1 MALSKL
7 NVRKTTDLMA
17 ELQGHAARAVT
28 AGPGHL
34 VESLTEVLRLPLSR
48 LIRWYWDS
56 SMSPSVAG
64 VSVHLH
70 RDTDGISRQDPSTC
84 TPSPRHCARS
94 WPPAGDRTASREE
107 TAGIEI

>member
-17 ELQGHAARAVT
+17 ELQGHAARDSC
-28 AGPGHL
+28 HL

-64 VSVHLH
+64 VSVHLY
-70 RDTDGISRQDPSTC
+70 RDTDGSSRQG
-84 TPSPRHCARS
+84 
-94 WPPAGDRTASREE
+94 PPPVHHLLAAVPEAGHPQGTRLRVVRKLGDRNMMCL
-107 TAGIEI
+107 

>member
-17 ELQGHAARAVT
+17 ELIRGHAAHAVT
-28 AGPGHL
+28 TGHL

-64 VSVHLH
+64 VSVHLC
-70 RDTDGISRQDPSTC
+70 RDTDGSSRQGPSTC
-84 TPSPRHCARS
+84 TPSPRRCAQS
-94 WPPAGDRTASREE
+94 WPPAGDRTASREG

>member
-28 AGPGHL
+28 AGHL

-64 VSVHLH
+64 VSVHLY
-70 RDTDGISRQDPSTC
+70 RDTDGISRQG
-84 TPSPRHCARS
+84 
-94 WPPAGDRTASREE
+94 PPPVHHLLAAVPEAGHPQGTGLRVVRKLR
-107 TAGIEI
+107 GKEI

>member
-17 ELQGHAARAVT
+17 ELQGHAARDSR
-28 AGPGHL
+28 HL

-70 RDTDGISRQDPSTC
+70 RDTDGSSRQDPSTC
-84 TPSPRHCARS
+84 TPSPRRCARS

-107 TAGIEI
+107 TGG

>member
-17 ELQGHAARAVT
+17 ELQGVHVT
-28 AGPGHL
+28 AGHL

-70 RDTDGISRQDPSTC
+70 RDTDGSSRQ
-84 TPSPRHCARS
+84 ARR
-94 WPPAGDRTASREE
+94 PPVHHLLAAVPEAGHPQGTGLRVMRELR
-107 TAGIEI
+107 G

>member
-17 ELQGHAARAVT
+17 ELQGHAARAET
-28 AGPGHL
+28 AGHL

-70 RDTDGISRQDPSTC
+70 RDTDGISRQG
-84 TPSPRHCARS
+84 
-94 WPPAGDRTASREE
+94 PPPVHHLLAAVPEAGHPQGTGLRVVRKLGDK
-107 TAGIEI
+107 I

>member
-70 RDTDGISRQDPSTC
+70 RDTDGSSRQDPL
-84 TPSPRHCARS
+84 
-94 WPPAGDRTASREE
+94 PPPVHHLLAAVPEAGHPQGTGLRVVRELR
-107 TAGIEI
+107 G

>member
-64 VSVHLH
+64 VSVHLY
-70 RDTDGISRQDPSTC
+70 RDTGGISRQG
-84 TPSPRHCARS
+84 
-94 WPPAGDRTASREE
+94 PPPVHHLLAAVPEAGHPQGTGLRVMRKLR
-107 TAGIEI
+107 GKEI

>member
-17 ELQGHAARAVT
+17 ELQGHAARVPVLA
-28 AGPGHL
+28 GHL

-64 VSVHLH
+64 VSVHLSQ
-70 RDTDGISRQDPSTC
+70 GY
-84 TPSPRHCARS
+84 
-94 WPPAGDRTASREE
+94 
-107 TAGIEI
+107 